1 MQICDVCRVFVAV
14 MKLKLINAQENS
26 LFFRFGKLLAVN
38 GVFLFQA
45 LKIDV
50 LDGILAKTGKLGNLF
65 QSHSG
70 VRYSK
75 LQIKKIICK

>member
-1 MQICDVCRVFVAV
+1 MPGMQICDVCRIFVAI

-26 LFFRFGKLLAVN
+26 LFFRFGKLLTVN

-65 QSHSG
+65 QRICATRKKVSG
-70 VRYSK
+70 
-75 LQIKKIICK
+75 IIL